1 MYRDRDLSWLE
12 FNYRVLQE
20 AAAAHNPLYERIR
33 FLAIHNSNLDDFFS
47 IRYPV
52 VTAIAKL
59 SDKTQKKIY
68 KDVAHDTRSAVK
80 LEIEQQLNR
89 AEDLLRETL
98 IPELARHNFT
108 LYYNSGFTEQHLS
121 EMKEIFL
128 SKVLA
133 FIQPVL
139 VEVDLAKY
147 FIPEDGKVY
156 LLVSLEKDG
165 MSEVQHYM
173 LKIPSDNLPRF
184 YKLSDQDGM
193 HYTIFIDDIIRV
205 NLPIIFPDSA
215 IKAVYSIC
223 FNRDAELDL
232 HDEFKKNIVKKIE
245 KELEGRRYAPIS
257 RFVYQ
262 KDMPDN
268 VLIFLKMVFKISD
281 DITFPAGSYQH
292 LADLMHLQVA
302 EQLLLFKPWLP
313 LTPPELHPDKFFQ
326 AIGKKDMLLHV
337 PYQSYNVILS
347 FFNQAAVDPDV
358 DEIYIA
364 LYRVAS
370 DSLIINSLISA
381 AKNGK
386 KVTAFVELKARF
398 DEANNLYWS
407 KKMKDAGVEIIY
419 SIPGIKVHAKIAL
432 IVKNKPNKR
441 KMLSIIGT
449 GNFNEESACIYTDH
463 LLLTADKEINTSLLT
478 LFHFLE
484 KRVIPANKDI
494 LEFNKICVSQFNML
508 DCFRKLVDNEIRK
521 AKKKNGR
528 IRIKMNNLEDPEM
541 VDLLYKASNHGV
553 KVQLIIRGIC
563 TLVPGLKDLSEN
575 ITVKRLL
582 GRYLEHTRIFIF
594 GNDGEEQVLIGSADW
609 MTRNLHHRIEVCTP
623 VTDQECKKEL
633 VDYFNLQWRNI
644 HQDGSYVTNNHTS
657 LASHHDVQFDIYKYL
672 AGQQ

>member
-20 AAAAHNPLYERIR
+20 AATAHNPLYERVR
-33 FLAIHNSNLDDFFS
+33 FLAIHSSNMDEFFS

-52 VTAIAKL
+52 VTAIAGL

-68 KDVAHDTRSAVK
+68 KDTLHDTRAAIK
-80 LEIEQQLNR
+80 LEIENQLKE
-89 AEDLLRETL
+89 AEGILEQTL
-98 IPELARHNFT
+98 IPELAQHKFVLHYNAEFT
-108 LYYNSGFTEQHLS
+108 DQHLH

-156 LLVSLEKDG
+156 LLVSLEKEG
-165 MSEVQHYM
+165 LPEVQHYM
-173 LKIPSDNLPRF
+173 LKLPSDDLQRF
-184 YKLSDQDGM
+184 YKLSDVDGVQ
-193 HYTIFIDDIIRV
+193 YTVFIDDIVRT
-205 NLPIIFPDSA
+205 NLPAIFPGYA
-215 IKAVYSIC
+215 IKAAYSIC

-245 KELEGRRYAPIS
+245 KELEERRYAPIS
-257 RFVYQ
+257 RLVYQ
-262 KDMPDN
+262 EDMPDN
-268 VLIFLKMVFKISD
+268 ILLFLKMVFKISD
-281 DITFPAGSYQH
+281 DISFAAGKYQH
-292 LADLMHLQVA
+292 LSDLMHLEVA
-302 EQLLLFKPWLP
+302 EQMLLFKPWTP
-313 LTPPELHPDKFFQ
+313 LMPPELRPDKLFQ
-326 AIGKKDMLLHV
+326 AIARKDVLLHV
-337 PYQSYNVILS
+337 PYQPYNIILS
-347 FFNQAAVDPDV
+347 FFNQAAVDPEV

-449 GNFNEESACIYTDH
+449 GNFNEESARIYTDH
-463 LLLTADKEINTSLLT
+463 LLITADKQINTALLT

-484 KRVIPANKDI
+484 KRVIPPNKNI
-494 LEFNKICVSQFNML
+494 LEFDKICVSQFNML
-508 DCFRKLVDNEIRK
+508 DCFRKLVDTEIRK

-563 TLVPGLKDLSEN
+563 TLVPGIKDLSEN

-594 GNDGEEQVLIGSADW
+594 GNDGEEEVLIGSADW
-609 MTRNLHHRIEVCTP
+609 MTRNLHHRIEVCVP
-623 VTDQECKKEL
+623 VTDPECKKEL

-644 HQDGSYVTNNHTS
+644 HKSSSHQIGTGTAS
-657 LASHHDVQFDIYKYL
+657 LSHHDVQFDIYKYL